1 MIKKFSVSALILTT
15 LTLAFFVYRTTHTL
29 AQETPSLP
37 VLADLTDVWNQI
49 DPGGDTICSRG
60 TPYSFFVHPGTSD
73 NLVIYFDGGGGCWN
87 DETCAS
93 GSNPIYTETVE
104 VTTDTLTNGY
114 GGIFDL
120 DNPENP
126 FADDSMLFLP
136 YCTAD
141 MHIGDNLVTYGAG
154 DQAVE
159 IHHNGITNDQVALN
173 WSFANFPAPK
183 RVFVTGASAGTVG
196 AIYHTMAI
204 ADAYPDASIIELSDS
219 GGGWR
224 GPEGQLTEIFTNWG
238 TIPHLP
244 QSGIFE
250 GITADTLSFE
260 KLYIGT
266 AELYP
271 DVMVTQYNTAHD
283 QVQNYFLGLMAP
295 AVFYDNT
302 LKANMSDISAAVTN
316 FRYYT
321 AGGNEHGIIGGEKFY
336 TYAVNGLRFRDW
348 VNDLVN
354 GTPIEVENVQCTTC
368 YKAETVT
375 GN

>member
-1 MIKKFSVSALILTT
+1 
-15 LTLAFFVYRTTHTL
+15 
-29 AQETPSLP
+29 
-37 VLADLTDVWNQI
+37 
-49 DPGGDTICSRG
+49 
-60 TPYSFFVHPGTSD
+60 
-73 NLVIYFDGGGGCWN
+73 
-87 DETCAS
+87 
-93 GSNPIYTETVE
+93 
-104 VTTDTLTNGY
+104 
-114 GGIFDL
+114 
-120 DNPENP
+120 
-126 FADDSMLFLP
+126 
-136 YCTAD
+136 
-141 MHIGDNLVTYGAG
+141 
-154 DQAVE
+154 
-159 IHHNGITNDQVALN
+159 
-173 WSFANFPAPK
+173 
-183 RVFVTGASAGTVG
+183 
-196 AIYHTMAI
+196 
-204 ADAYPDASIIELSDS
+204 
-219 GGGWR
+219 
-224 GPEGQLTEIFTNWG
+224 
-238 TIPHLP
+238 
-244 QSGIFE
+244 
-250 GITADTLSFE
+250 
-260 KLYIGT
+260 LYIGT